1 MASVFSVQKGRE
13 QAACCTLFTHCTQ
26 KPLLLQKPLVGL
38 WVININ
44 MSGVVLQAVL
54 AHGDVFDVLASLQLM
69 LTA

>member
-1 MASVFSVQKGRE
+1 VWPLFSLFKDVDSKQP
-13 QAACCTLFTHCTQ
+13 AAHLLLT
-26 KPLLLQKPLVGL
+26 LLQKPLVGL

-54 AHGDVFDVLASLQLM
+54 AHGHVCDVLASLQLM